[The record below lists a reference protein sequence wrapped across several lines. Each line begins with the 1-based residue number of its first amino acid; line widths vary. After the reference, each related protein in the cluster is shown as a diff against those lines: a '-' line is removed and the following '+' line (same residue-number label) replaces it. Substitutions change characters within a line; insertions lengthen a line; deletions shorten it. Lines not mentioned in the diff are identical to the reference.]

1 MALSFGTIALTPMS
15 GIMWILFAIF
25 FFGTIIREENTEQF
39 PSLAVDRLLIFLVI
53 SAFLSLLSSY
63 YIETPLNRSF
73 ILYITAVIEPV
84 FFYFLLRKALTSE
97 GKIKWLLFS
106 IILAMGIGSIMGFYF
121 MLSTRGNLILFLST
135 RGGSLGFGFRG
146 TNLYGVAAVLV
157 FPLTFLFAV
166 NSENKIQ
173 RIISVGVMFV
183 MFISAITSFT
193 RGLQIALAIEI
204 LILLLF
210 YRSGRKYIYPILGLI
225 LIAIL
230 AFRQQLLIL
239 FMRFSE
245 PGPTVLVSS
254 AGARLEA
261 WIVSLKVFKIYP
273 FGLGGGN
280 FDYAWEQFKPIH
292 IIPMGASHNIFLS
305 VGTEFGVLTMIIF
318 IILFFLQFRMCWW
331 ILRNTKDRLHRDIAF
346 MITVS
351 YIGYCAY
358 GMTTGGELSHII
370 RYFPVTTMNS
380 YTIILFT
387 LFSVITILYTKERKK
402 IRCLEN
408 PRNLYQM

>member
-25 FFGTIIREENTEQF
+25 FLGTIIRKENTEQF
-39 PSLAVDRLLIFLVI
+39 PFLAIDRLLIFLVI

-106 IILAMGIGSIMGFYF
+106 IILAMGIGSIIGFYF

-135 RGGSLGFGFRG
+135 RGGSRGFGFRG
-146 TNLYGVAAVLV
+146 TNLYGIAAVLA
-157 FPLTFLFAV
+157 FPLTLLFAV
-166 NSENKIQ
+166 NSESKIQ
-173 RIISVGVMFV
+173 RIISVGIMFM
-183 MFISAITSFT
+183 MFISMAISFT
-193 RGLQIALAIEI
+193 RGLQIALAIEF

-210 YRSGRKYIYPILGLI
+210 YRKGRKYLYLLLGLI
-225 LIAIL
+225 LIIIL
-230 AFRQQLLIL
+230 AYGQQLFIL
-239 FMRFSE
+239 FTRFLE
-245 PGPTVLVSS
+245 PGLNVPVSS

-261 WIVSLKVFKIYP
+261 WKVSLKVFEIFP

-280 FDYAWEQFKPIH
+280 FDYVWEQFKPLH

-305 VGTEFGVLTMIIF
+305 VGTEYGVPTMVIF
-318 IILFFLQFRMCWW
+318 IILLFFQFRMCWW
-331 ILRNTKDRLHRDIAF
+331 IFKNGKNKLYRDIAF
-346 MITVS
+346 IITVS
-351 YIGYCAY
+351 YIGYCVY

-380 YTIILFT
+380 FTIILFT
-387 LFSVITILYTKERKK
+387 FFSIIAILFIEERK
-402 IRCLEN
+402 R
-408 PRNLYQM
+408 YDA